1 MKNVLRVIGGFF
13 AKIGRWIA
21 NTAWIQPLL
30 IVGGIF
36 GIIFSIPYIKKG
48 FDGLAA
54 AKQTDEKIEYYKAR
68 AISLDNAEDHNS
80 DFDKL
85 LDALEDGDNEYVT
98 SKYGSKF
105 FLSFA
110 TEDCSYC
117 KECVA
122 GFESLDSYFSEWG
135 LDKDGAP
142 KFNLVSVM
150 VDTTNDDGKYLAK
163 YVFEEHQ
170 DFFDEIVGE
179 FSEYEDY
186 ALLKN
191 VSSDQKSTLKS
202 SIEKLQN
209 AIDDNGEGLETPTTF
224 LIDISESGQQAE
236 VNVNGVTAIFFNYT
250 DLLSSAGYK
259 ESTGYYKGKF
269 LSDCWSYSNLFDK
282 LKDERVD

>member
-1 MKNVLRVIGGFF
+1 MKNVLRAIGGFF

-48 FDGLAA
+48 IDGLVAA
-54 AKQTDEKIEYYKAR
+54 NQTDDKIEYYKSR
-68 AISLDNAEDHNS
+68 AISLDYAEEHNS

-85 LDALEDGDNEYVT
+85 LNALESGDNEYVT

-105 FLSFA
+105 FLSFV

-122 GFESLDSYFSEWG
+122 GFESLDSNFSEWG
-135 LDKDGAP
+135 MDQKY
-142 KFNLVSVM
+142 NLVSVM
-150 VDTTNDDGKYLAK
+150 VDKTNEDTGKYLAK

-191 VSSDQKSTLKS
+191 VSSDQKSSLKS

-209 AIDDNGEGLETPTTF
+209 AVDDNGEGLETPTTF
-224 LIDISESGQQAE
+224 LIDLSATGDAAE

-250 DLLSSAGYK
+250 DLLSAAGYN
-259 ESTGYYKGKF
+259 EQTNYYKGKF
-269 LSDCWSYSNLFDK
+269 LSDCWSYTNLFDK

>member
-1 MKNVLRVIGGFF
+1 MKNVLRAIGGFF

-36 GIIFSIPYIKKG
+36 GVIFSIPYIKQG
-48 FDGLAA
+48 IDGLVAA
-54 AKQTDEKIEYYKAR
+54 SKADTTMSYYTNR
-68 AISLDNAEDHNS
+68 AVSLTNAETHES
-80 DFDKL
+80 DFDL
-85 LDALEDGDNEYVT
+85 LLNALEDNDADGYVKN
-98 SKYGSKF
+98 KYGSKF
-105 FLSFA
+105 FLSFV
-110 TEDCSYC
+110 TENCSYC

-122 GFESLDSYFSEWG
+122 GFESLDSNFSEWE
-135 LDKDGAP
+135 LDEKY
-142 KFNLVSVM
+142 NLVAVM
-150 VDTTNDDGKYLAK
+150 VDTTNDDGDYLAK

-179 FSEYEDY
+179 FSEYDDY
-186 ALLKN
+186 ALLNN
-191 VSSDQKSTLKS
+191 VSSSEKSTLKS

-224 LIDISESGQQAE
+224 LIDLSASGEVAE
-236 VNVNGVTAIFFNYT
+236 VNVNGVTAIFFNYV

-259 ESTGYYKGKF
+259 DTTAFYKGKF

-282 LKDERVD
+282 DRENRVD

>member
-1 MKNVLRVIGGFF
+1 MKNVLRAIGGFF

-48 FDGLAA
+48 IDGLVAA
-54 AKQTDEKIEYYKAR
+54 NQTDDKIEYYKSR
-68 AISLDNAEDHNS
+68 AISLTDAENHNS

-85 LDALEDGDNEYVT
+85 LTALEDGDNQYVAD
-98 SKYGSKF
+98 KYGSKF
-105 FLSFA
+105 FISFV

-117 KECVA
+117 KECVS
-122 GFESLDSYFSEWG
+122 GFESLDSNFNEWG
-135 LDKDGAP
+135 MDQ
-142 KFNLVSVM
+142 KFKLVSVM

-191 VSSDQKSTLKS
+191 VSNDQKSTLKS

-224 LIDISESGQQAE
+224 LVDLTATGEQAE

-250 DLLSSAGYK
+250 DLLSAAGY
-259 ESTGYYKGKF
+259 ENSTNYYKGKF

>member
-1 MKNVLRVIGGFF
+1 MKNVLRAIGGFF

-48 FDGLAA
+48 IDGLSAA
-54 AKQTDEKIEYYKAR
+54 NQTDEKLAYYKSR
-68 AISLDNAEDHNS
+68 AISLDNAKDHNS

-85 LDALEDGDNEYVT
+85 LSWLEEDNRTEIKN
-98 SKYGSKF
+98 KYGEKF
-105 FLSFA
+105 FLTFA
-110 TEDCSYC
+110 TEDCAYC

-122 GFESLDSYFSEWG
+122 GFESLNSNFGEWG
-135 LDKDGAP
+135 LDQ

-150 VDTTNDDGKYLAK
+150 VDTTDDDGNYLAK
-163 YVFEEHQ
+163 YAFEEHQ
-170 DFFDEIVGE
+170 DLFDAIVGE

-186 ALLKN
+186 PLLKN
-191 VSSDQKSTLKS
+191 VTSDQKSTLKT

-224 LIDISESGQQAE
+224 LIDLSTTGDAAE

-250 DLLSSAGYK
+250 DLLSTAGYN
-259 ESTGYYKGKF
+259 EQTSYYKGKF

-282 LKDERVD
+282 NKDKE

>member
-30 IVGGIF
+30 IVGSIF

-48 FDGLAA
+48 IDGLVAA
-54 AKQTDEKIEYYKAR
+54 SKTEDKIAYYRNR
-68 AISLDNAEDHNS
+68 AISLTNAEDHDS

-85 LDALEDGDNEYVT
+85 LTALETNDNQYVT
-98 SKYGSKF
+98 DKYGSKF

-110 TEDCSYC
+110 TENCSYC
-117 KECVA
+117 KECIA
-122 GFESLDSYFSEWG
+122 GFESLDSNFSEWEM
-135 LDKDGAP
+135 DQ

-150 VDTTNDDGKYLAK
+150 IDTTNEDTGKYLAK

-224 LIDISESGQQAE
+224 LIDLSESGQQAE
-236 VNVNGVTAIFFNYT
+236 LNVNGVTAIFFNYT
-250 DLLSSAGYK
+250 DLMSAAGYN
-259 ESTGYYKGKF
+259 EQTAYYKGKF

>member
-1 MKNVLRVIGGFF
+1 MKNVLRAIGGFF

-48 FDGLAA
+48 IDGLVAA
-54 AKQTDEKIEYYKAR
+54 NQTDEKTEYYKNR
-68 AISLDNAEDHNS
+68 AISLTGAADHES

-85 LDALEDGDNEYVT
+85 LTALEKGDEESTKYV
-98 SKYGSKF
+98 SDKYGKKF
-105 FLSFA
+105 FLTFV

-117 KECVA
+117 KECVS
-122 GFESLDSYFSEWG
+122 GFESFDSYFNEW
-135 LDKDGAP
+135 DMNEKY
-142 KFNLVSVM
+142 NLVSVM
-150 VDTTNDDGKYLAK
+150 VDTTDDDTGKYLAK

-186 ALLKN
+186 ALLRN

-224 LIDISESGQQAE
+224 LIDLSESGQQAE

-250 DLLSSAGYK
+250 DLLSAAGYK
-259 ESTGYYKGKF
+259 DTTNYYKGKF

-282 LKDERVD
+282 EKAD

>member
-1 MKNVLRVIGGFF
+1 MKNVLRAIGGFF

-36 GIIFSIPYIKKG
+36 GIIFSIPYIKQG
-48 FDGLAA
+48 IDGLVAA
-54 AKQTDEKIEYYKAR
+54 SKADTTMSYYTNR
-68 AISLDNAEDHNS
+68 AINLDNAENHES

-85 LDALEDGDNEYVT
+85 LTALEDGDKEYVE
-98 SKYGSKF
+98 SKYGLKF
-105 FLSFA
+105 FISFV

-117 KECVA
+117 KECVS
-122 GFESLDSYFSEWG
+122 GFESLDSNFSTWE
-135 LDKDGAP
+135 LDQ

-150 VDTTNDDGKYLAK
+150 VDKTNDDGDYLAK

-170 DFFDEIVGE
+170 NFFDEIVGE

-186 ALLKN
+186 ALLLN
-191 VSSDQKSTLKS
+191 VSSTQKSNLKS

-224 LIDISESGQQAE
+224 LIDLSDSGENAE
-236 VNVNGVTAIFFNYT
+236 VNVHGVTAIFFNYV
-250 DLLSSAGYK
+250 DLLSEAGYDQ
-259 ESTGYYKGKF
+259 STNFYKGKF

-282 LKDERVD
+282 NKDKNVD

>member
-1 MKNVLRVIGGFF
+1 MKNVLRAIGGFF

-48 FDGLAA
+48 IDGLVAA
-54 AKQTDEKIEYYKAR
+54 NQTDDKIEYYKSR

-85 LDALEDGDNEYVT
+85 LTWLEEGNET
-98 SKYGSKF
+98 EIKNKYGEKF
-105 FLSFA
+105 FLSFV

-122 GFESLDSYFSEWG
+122 GFESLDSNFHEWE
-135 LDKDGAP
+135 LDKDNAP

-170 DFFDEIVGE
+170 ELFDEIVGE

-186 ALLKN
+186 PLLKN
-191 VSSDQKSTLKS
+191 VTNDQKSSLKS

-224 LIDISESGQQAE
+224 MIDLTATGDAAE
-236 VNVNGVTAIFFNYT
+236 VNVHGVTAIFFNYT
-250 DLLSSAGYK
+250 DLLTTAGYN
-259 ESTGYYKGKF
+259 EQTAYYKGKF
-269 LSDCWSYSNLFDK
+269 LADCWSYDNLFDK
-282 LKDERVD
+282 NKDKE